1 MVKVLVFYV
10 YNLNESKDEKSRGR
24 ELYIFKTLNKK
35 LKVSR

>member
-10 YNLNESKDEKSRGR
+10 YNLNECKDEKIRGR